1 MGRGHQV
8 HWRYGGLI
16 RVMPTK
22 EGLFLEEAGGAAL
35 IEVLWS
41 IASPQEGKE

>member
-1 MGRGHQV
+1 
-8 HWRYGGLI
+8 
-16 RVMPTK
+16 MPTK